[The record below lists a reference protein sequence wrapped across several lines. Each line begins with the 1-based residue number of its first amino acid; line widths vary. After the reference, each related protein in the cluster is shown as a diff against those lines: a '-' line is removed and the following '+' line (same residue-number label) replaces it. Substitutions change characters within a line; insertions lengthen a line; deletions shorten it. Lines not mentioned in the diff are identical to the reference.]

1 MKILRILLLA
11 GAVCCGGAVPT
22 MAQGV
27 DAPSPE
33 ALEVA
38 KELLSVISP
47 DMLND
52 MNSKMVAQMW
62 PPFEQSVRDRF
73 PNVTSADWAELRSE
87 FEQITVA
94 ATAAQWS
101 EMPAIYARYLTIAEL
116 REILAFYRTPT
127 GAKTL
132 TIMPQIARD
141 MSATIDVAAMFE
153 RIRAAFNK
161 ILNQRGY
168 DTR

>member
-1 MKILRILLLA
+1 
-11 GAVCCGGAVPT
+11 
-22 MAQGV
+22 
-27 DAPSPE
+27 
-33 ALEVA
+33 
-38 KELLSVISP
+38 
-47 DMLND
+47 
-52 MNSKMVAQMW
+52 
-62 PPFEQSVRDRF
+62 
-73 PNVTSADWAELRSE
+73 
-87 FEQITVA
+87 
-94 ATAAQWS
+94 
-101 EMPAIYARYLTIAEL
+101 MPAIYARYLTIAEL

-127 GAKTL
+127 GAETL